1 MANKKK
7 SLPKALSA
15 LTHAGFGLLLIGQAL
30 SLQGTW
36 IQATAVR
43 WLVLELWHSP
53 FILGLLG
60 AFRSLPMLLF
70 SFWGGIIADRY
81 PKLLVM
87 IGAQCLIFFQ
97 AFLLGILLTTNHLT
111 VTWVL
116 LLIFLFGCGMAFEVP
131 ARQALFFELVGKE
144 DITNALAL
152 HSSAFNLARFIGPA
166 IAGLLMARGFMASCF
181 YIKAASALVI
191 IFILLLLTKRLKGVY
206 KGNKN
211 NQKTTPINAF
221 KEAFLFVWQRPTMRM
236 VLMMILCFSVLL
248 LPYSVLLPAF
258 GKRVLG
264 LGAKKYGFLC
274 AANGLGALLG
284 AVSVALWGH
293 LGTRST
299 WWWTGVILFPIS
311 LIAFSISQNYYE
323 ALISILLAGSAMVIT
338 STNSLSLLQLGST
351 DELRGRIMGLFT
363 TSFMGLF
370 PLGSL
375 IIGGIAEFFGSRIAI
390 FSGAFL
396 ALVIVAYMFFRFR
409 KRTKLLA
416 AKGNLETEDCSI
428 V

>member
-1 MANKKK
+1 LAKKR

-81 PKLLVM
+81 PKLFVM
-87 IGAQCLIFFQ
+87 IGAQSLIFLQ
-97 AFLLGILLTTNHLT
+97 ALLLGILLQTNKLS
-111 VTWVL
+111 VIWVL
-116 LLIFLFGCGMAFEVP
+116 ILIFLFGCGMAFEVP

-166 IAGLLMARGFMASCF
+166 IAGVLMARGFMASCF
-181 YIKAASALVI
+181 YIKAVSALII
-191 IFILLLLTKRLKGVY
+191 IFILLLLVKRLKGSSAN
-206 KGNKN
+206 NKN
-211 NQKTTPINAF
+211 KKIPPGKAF
-221 KEAFLFVWQRPTMRM
+221 KEAFLFVWQRPTMRI
-236 VLMMILCFSVLL
+236 VLIMILCFSVLL

-284 AVSVALWGH
+284 AISVALWGH

-311 LIAFSISQNYYE
+311 LIAFSLSQNYYE
-323 ALISILLAGSAMVIT
+323 ALISILFAGSAMVIT

-375 IIGGIAEFFGSRIAI
+375 IIGSIAEFLGSRIAI
-390 FSGAFL
+390 LSGAIL
-396 ALVIVAYMFFRFR
+396 AFIIVIFIFFRFR
-409 KRTKLLA
+409 KRTRILATKGKL
-416 AKGNLETEDCSI
+416 KTEDCSLF
-428 V
+428 